1 MRKLLFW
8 IGLLITMAG
17 FIIGQSTRIESLS
30 SIVSPRYAD
39 ASAGIKTLIQN
50 DMIRPGQRGF
60 SELEEMYLAMLASE
74 NDHEKLKGVAVT
86 KFAGVANSISM
97 VGSGQNDDGGMP
109 VKVYLAN
116 GDVLPWGTGNID
128 RKIASLKDE
137 GVLLWSS
144 VVFSLGVLM
153 QILSRFVNAK
163 SRRRKRIK
171 RPMAASVSDTSMMH
185 PSNFS

>member
-8 IGLLITMAG
+8 IGLLITIAG
-17 FIIGQSTRIESLS
+17 FMIGQSTRIESFS
-30 SIVSPRYAD
+30 SIVSPRYAN
-39 ASAGIKTLIQN
+39 ASAGIKTLIQ
-50 DMIRPGQRGF
+50 DDIIRPEQRGF
-60 SELEEMYLAMLASE
+60 SELEEMYLTMLASG
-74 NDHEKLKGVAVT
+74 NDHEKLKGVAIT
-86 KFAGVANSISM
+86 KFAGVANSINL

-128 RKIASLKDE
+128 RRISSLKDE

-163 SRRRKRIK
+163 SRKRKRIK
-171 RPMAASVSDTSMMH
+171 RHMAASVSVASMMH
-185 PSNFS
+185 PSDFP